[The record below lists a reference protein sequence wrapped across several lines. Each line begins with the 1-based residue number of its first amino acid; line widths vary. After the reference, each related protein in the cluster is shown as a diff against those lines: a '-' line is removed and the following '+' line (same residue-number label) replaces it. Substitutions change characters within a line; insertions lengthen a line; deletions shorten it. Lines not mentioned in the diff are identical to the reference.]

1 LRHLPS
7 HKAFSLER
15 EKYMRRKKFFAPSL
29 AFILGGLLFA
39 VPAGALTINDIN
51 DDFTINWFLAKN
63 GSDNDGG
70 VTAPFDLKAQATF
83 DITAI
88 SNNSVTLLITFT
100 NQTTPPPGQNSG
112 ITSFGIGV
120 SPNATGVTFSD
131 APDAGFTNAVKQ
143 NGQQNYPGGFKQ
155 IDVCVFTQGC
165 SGGGQPTALAAGASD
180 TFTLVI
186 AGAFTGHTVTLTPF
200 PIKFQTSAGSFEF
213 AGTEGINP
221 TPEPGTVLL
230 LSSGLIGLGLTR
242 WCKRTTLGARETNN
256 A

>member
-1 LRHLPS
+1 
-7 HKAFSLER
+7 
-15 EKYMRRKKFFAPSL
+15 MRRKKFFAP
-29 AFILGGLLFA
+29 FLGFLLSG
-39 VPAGALTINDIN
+39 VLGTGPAGALTIDNIN
-51 DDFTINWFLAKN
+51 DDFTINWVLAQG
-63 GSDNDGG
+63 GSDNDGSG
-70 VTAPFDLKAQATF
+70 PAPFDLKAQAAF

-88 SNNSVTLLITFT
+88 SDTSVTLLITLT

-120 SPNATGVTFSD
+120 NPNATSVTFTD
-131 APDAGFTNAVKQ
+131 TPDAGFTNAVLQ

-165 SGGGQPTALAAGASD
+165 SGGSQGSALAAGASD

-186 AGAFTGHTVTLTPF
+186 AGAFTGHTVTLAPF
-200 PIKFQTSAGSFEF
+200 PIKFQTSQGSFEF
-213 AGTEGINP
+213 AGTEDINP

-242 WCKRTTLGARETNN
+242 WRKRTI
-256 A
+256 